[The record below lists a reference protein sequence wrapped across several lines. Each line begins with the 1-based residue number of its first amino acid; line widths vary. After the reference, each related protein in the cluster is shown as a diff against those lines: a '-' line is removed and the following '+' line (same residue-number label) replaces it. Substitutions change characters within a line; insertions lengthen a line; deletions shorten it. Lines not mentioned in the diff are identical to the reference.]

1 MQSQPF
7 QNSGNDLEDKPFE
20 LLLMSLPKCRLL
32 HSLEISK
39 FSIKPA
45 IYLYVYLHILYQQV
59 IYAFRSWR
67 NACQADSLQI

>member
-7 QNSGNDLEDKPFE
+7 QNSGDDLEDKLCE
-20 LLLMSLPKCRLL
+20 LMLMSLPKCRLH

-39 FSIKPA
+39 FSIKSA
-45 IYLYVYLHILYQQV
+45 IYLYVYLHILYRQV

-67 NACQADSLQI
+67 HACKADSLQI